1 MTKFDKNIEPKTNS
15 FMIYQ
20 KGHEEKNLPPQ
31 NKMFSGEHYKE
42 LLVCIILLICEYIK
56 FVCACTFISSQELCT
71 YLTSGK
77 VFFFSLLKQKAYFMP
92 RGIDSMRIGK

>member
-1 MTKFDKNIEPKTNS
+1 
-15 FMIYQ
+15 MIYQ

-31 NKMFSGEHYKE
+31 NKMFSGEHYQE

-77 VFFFSLLKQKAYFMP
+77 VFFFP
-92 RGIDSMRIGK
+92 C